1 MSIAIILSAGVG
13 LAGVLSGFVR
23 SAASFNSFLFG
34 SIVAISDGEL
44 YTVAVVSGIIVLA
57 FLFLYKELF
66 YLALDE
72 RAARMSGIPVG
83 IINSVFT
90 VLIAV
95 TVSIA
100 ARTVGALIVSSM
112 MVVPVACGMQLG
124 RSYKQTVL
132 WSIAFAE
139 GFTVGG
145 SVPVLLRRAE
155 ARRHHRPA
163 WEWPVLLL
171 LLILKPLFARLG
183 RAGRKELKG
192 EHDD

>member
-1 MSIAIILSAGVG
+1 
-13 LAGVLSGFVR
+13 
-23 SAASFNSFLFG
+23 
-34 SIVAISDGEL
+34 
-44 YTVAVVSGIIVLA
+44 
-57 FLFLYKELF
+57 
-66 YLALDE
+66 
-72 RAARMSGIPVG
+72 MSGIPVG

-100 ARTVGALIVSSM
+100 ARTVGTLIVSSM

-139 GFTVGG
+139 GFTVGVC
-145 SVPVLLRRAE
+145 SCPLLRRAE

-163 WEWPVLLL
+163 GSG
-171 LLILKPLFARLG
+171 LFAAAFDSKTIVCRLG
-183 RAGRKELKG
+183 RAGAKELKG

>member
-1 MSIAIILSAGVG
+1 M
-13 LAGVLSGFVR
+13 
-23 SAASFNSFLFG
+23 
-34 SIVAISDGEL
+34 
-44 YTVAVVSGIIVLA
+44 
-57 FLFLYKELF
+57 FLYKELF

-132 WSIAFAE
+132 WSIAF
-139 GFTVGG
+139 VGG
-145 SVPVLLRRAE
+145 LFLSYYVGLKPGGTIVLLGVAC
-155 ARRHHRPA
+155 
-163 WEWPVLLL
+163 LLL

>member
-1 MSIAIILSAGVG
+1 M
-13 LAGVLSGFVR
+13 
-23 SAASFNSFLFG
+23 
-34 SIVAISDGEL
+34 
-44 YTVAVVSGIIVLA
+44 
-57 FLFLYKELF
+57 FLYKELF

-139 GFTVGG
+139 GFTVGVC
-145 SVPVLLRRAE
+145 SCP
-155 ARRHHRPA
+155 
-163 WEWPVLLL
+163 
-171 LLILKPLFARLG
+171 IT
-183 RAGRKELKG
+183 
-192 EHDD
+192 

>member
-1 MSIAIILSAGVG
+1 M
-13 LAGVLSGFVR
+13 
-23 SAASFNSFLFG
+23 
-34 SIVAISDGEL
+34 
-44 YTVAVVSGIIVLA
+44 AVVSGIIVLA
-57 FLFLYKELF
+57 LLFLYKELF

-145 SVPVLLRRAE
+145 LFLSYYVGLKPGGTIVLLGVAC
-155 ARRHHRPA
+155 
-163 WEWPVLLL
+163 LLL

>member
-1 MSIAIILSAGVG
+1 
-13 LAGVLSGFVR
+13 
-23 SAASFNSFLFG
+23 
-34 SIVAISDGEL
+34 
-44 YTVAVVSGIIVLA
+44 
-57 FLFLYKELF
+57 
-66 YLALDE
+66 
-72 RAARMSGIPVG
+72 MSGIPVG

-163 WEWPVLLL
+163 GSG
-171 LLILKPLFARLG
+171 LFAAAFDSKTIVCP
-183 RAGRKELKG
+183 AGPGGAQGAQRRT
-192 EHDD
+192 

>member
-1 MSIAIILSAGVG
+1 MFRSSLLEFQPSFSCCVCQCFNFTVVDIASSVENNA
-13 LAGVLSGFVR
+13 FD
-23 SAASFNSFLFG
+23 ASFNSFLFG

-95 TVSIA
+95 TVTIA
-100 ARTVGALIVSSM
+100 ARTVPRVEGNI
-112 MVVPVACGMQLG
+112 PPFPFHCPRGPG
-124 RSYKQTVL
+124 R
-132 WSIAFAE
+132 
-139 GFTVGG
+139 G
-145 SVPVLLRRAE
+145 
-155 ARRHHRPA
+155 
-163 WEWPVLLL
+163 
-171 LLILKPLFARLG
+171 
-183 RAGRKELKG
+183 
-192 EHDD
+192 

>member
-1 MSIAIILSAGVG
+1 M
-13 LAGVLSGFVR
+13 
-23 SAASFNSFLFG
+23 
-34 SIVAISDGEL
+34 
-44 YTVAVVSGIIVLA
+44 
-57 FLFLYKELF
+57 FLYKELF

-112 MVVPVACGMQLG
+112 MVVPVACG
-124 RSYKQTVL
+124 SYKQTVL

-145 SVPVLLRRAE
+145 LFLSYYVGLKPGGTIVLLGVAC
-155 ARRHHRPA
+155 
-163 WEWPVLLL
+163 LLL